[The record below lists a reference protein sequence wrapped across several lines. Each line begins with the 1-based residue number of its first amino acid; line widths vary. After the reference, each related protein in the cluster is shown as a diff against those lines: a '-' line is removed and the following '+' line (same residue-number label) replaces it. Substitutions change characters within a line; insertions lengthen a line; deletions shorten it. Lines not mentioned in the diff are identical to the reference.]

1 MQRAL
6 NARLTYDDYAAIP
19 TDGKTYQ
26 ILDGEVYVTPA
37 PSPFHQRASK
47 RLQRQLEAYFET
59 SGAGEVFNAPID
71 LILSN
76 HDVTQPD
83 IVVVADKSSITRRG
97 IEALPLLIVE
107 VLSPSTEK
115 FDRQVKARHY
125 AALGVPHY
133 WVLDPD
139 QRRLECYTNVDGTF
153 VLSASGEGDAQVV
166 VPVFAGLTI
175 DLGVIWR

>member
-6 NARLTYDDYAAIP
+6 NAKLTYEDYAAIP
-19 TDGKTYQ
+19 SDGKTYQ
-26 ILDGEVYVTPA
+26 IVDGEVSVTPA
-37 PSPFHQRASK
+37 PSPFHQRSSK

-59 SGAGEVFNAPID
+59 SGTGEVFDAPID

-83 IVVVADKSSITRRG
+83 IVVVADPSSNTRRG
-97 IEALPLLIVE
+97 IEAPPLLIVE

-115 FDRQVKARHY
+115 FDRHVKARRF

-139 QRRLECYTNVDGTF
+139 QRRLECYRNVDGTF
-153 VLSASGEGDAQVV
+153 VLSVSGEGDELLASRDFERLQ
-166 VPVFAGLTI
+166 I
-175 DLGVIWR
+175 DLSAIWR